1 MRWKIRELEENDR
14 VPLNDNQIAQQ
25 ILESK
30 HWVKGETEFN
40 CSRMR
45 VTNMKWKRK
54 LFMPQPINRRDF
66 EVLWRNLE
74 IYCLQAAKEV
84 DKNMKIK
91 YQGQKSFN
99 LNDGQERGLESLARE
114 RAEIGLI
121 YFQTDKPGR
130 MSADSVDHFCHKM
143 DIHLENNEVVTL
155 DYVNKI
161 ENINNSKSK

>member
-25 ILESK
+25 ILESQ

-74 IYCLQAAKEV
+74 IDCLQVAKEV

-91 YQGQKSFN
+91 YQGQRFFN
-99 LNDGQERGLESLARE
+99 LDERQERGIESLARRRSE
-114 RAEIGLI
+114 DGVIC
-121 YFQTDKPGR
+121 FQTDKSGK
-130 MSADSVDHFCHKM
+130 MSADNVDNFCY
-143 DIHLENNEVVTL
+143 IVSQR
-155 DYVNKI
+155 I
-161 ENINNSKSK
+161 INR